1 MMAASVVT
9 VTGVKATRHHVAGG
23 VLEYTGRV
31 YSPGVVPIRH
41 NLNEWLS
48 EDGIA
53 QKPLVGGLILVPMKA
68 TRQRLVN
75 EVVLTNFGLGRWTE
89 LVSMAA

>member
-9 VTGVKATRHHVAGG
+9 VTGVRATRHHVTGG
-23 VLEYTGRV
+23 ALEYTGRV

-41 NLNEWLS
+41 NLNEWWS

-53 QKPLVGGLILVPMKA
+53 QKPLVGWLTLVPIRAMG
-68 TRQRLVN
+68 QRLVN
-75 EVVLTNFGLGRWTE
+75 EAALTNSGLGRSTE